1 MVDLIWFVVYNDKV
15 MKKRTKPFKV
25 IQIKLPS
32 RMLELLDEAA
42 AKDAEFGGRPS
53 RGRAAAQLLA
63 AGLEAPASPGGY

>member
-1 MVDLIWFVVYNDKV
+1 
-15 MKKRTKPFKV
+15 MKKRTKPFTI

-53 RGRAAAQLLA
+53 RGRAAAHLLA
-63 AGLEAPASPGGY
+63 AGLEVDAPGPAYPGGH

>member
-1 MVDLIWFVVYNDKV
+1 M
-15 MKKRTKPFKV
+15 PFAV
-25 IQIKLPS
+25 IQIKLPA

-63 AGLEAPASPGGY
+63 AGLGQDFPVNAPGPAYPGGH

>member
-1 MVDLIWFVVYNDKV
+1 
-15 MKKRTKPFKV
+15 MKKRTKPFAV
-25 IQIKLPS
+25 IQIKLPA

-63 AGLEAPASPGGY
+63 AGLEQDFLVDAEPGGARVGLT